1 MGAKL
6 NYVLRFRLPSNHS
19 IGEMNLSDIWSAAGA
34 APDDS
39 APRILQGVV
48 LGVFALLYLILV
60 TLMTRAFALNEVYMI
75 IFRRKVFI
83 NSLSHILLQKFLT

>member
-1 MGAKL
+1 MKSQLNRNELATRPPIGAKP
-6 NYVLRFRLPSNHS
+6 NYVLGFRPPSNHS
-19 IGEMNLSDIWSAAGA
+19 IGDMNLSDIWSAAAGT
-34 APDDS
+34 PDDS

-75 IFRRKVFI
+75 IFR
-83 NSLSHILLQKFLT
+83 